1 MIPKEILQK
10 KADVSKQRII
20 LPLWF
25 VNKNGYYYTMKVY
38 EDKIILIP
46 DKKKNKEE
54 IWKENLKF

>member
-25 VNKNGYYYTMKVY
+25 VNKHGYYYTMKVY

-46 DKKKNKEE
+46 DKKEK
-54 IWKENLKF
+54 

>member
-25 VNKNGYYYTMKVY
+25 VNKHGYYYTMKVY

-46 DKKKNKEE
+46 DKKKNRRKYGKK
-54 IWKENLKF
+54 I